1 MTRERITITLKKEIV
16 QALDKTIDGAAVRN
30 RSHAVEMVLSKALLK
45 KPTKALILAGGKEIR
60 LPQLG
65 KEVPKTMLPVQGR
78 PILEHILLRLK
89 SAGIE
94 EIILSVGQGGQKI
107 RDYFRNGSRFGVN
120 IGYLEQ
126 DQIKKGTAQP
136 IKQAQGQ
143 LMDAPFVLVYGDV
156 LADIDF
162 ADFLNFHENQKS
174 LVATMALAS
183 AEKVSMWG
191 AVRLI
196 GSKVVEFHEKPK
208 NPSMQSHLVNAGMY
222 ILSPKIFEYL
232 SADMAKLESDLLPRL
247 AEESRLGGYNFGG
260 SWYDVSTSQV
270 YEAVLKEWRGL

>member
-1 MTRERITITLKKEIV
+1 MTRERITITLKKELV

-45 KPTKALILAGGKEIR
+45 KPVKALILAGGKEIR

-94 EIILSVGQGGQKI
+94 EIILSIGQGGQKI

-126 DQIKKGTAQP
+126 DQIKKRNRPTNQTGTRAVNGRP
-136 IKQAQGQ
+136 IC
-143 LMDAPFVLVYGDV
+143 
-156 LADIDF
+156 
-162 ADFLNFHENQKS
+162 
-174 LVATMALAS
+174 
-183 AEKVSMWG
+183 
-191 AVRLI
+191 
-196 GSKVVEFHEKPK
+196 
-208 NPSMQSHLVNAGMY
+208 
-222 ILSPKIFEYL
+222 
-232 SADMAKLESDLLPRL
+232 
-247 AEESRLGGYNFGG
+247 FG
-260 SWYDVSTSQV
+260 
-270 YEAVLKEWRGL
+270 LWRCFGRYRFCRFFKFS